1 MYSGTMDA
9 DNPISKNDEIK
20 FDCIMVQVIF
30 EKGNKNPFA
39 TEAWLYSHAGHV
51 SKCLLKS
58 DKK

>member
-20 FDCIMVQVIF
+20 FTVMVQVIF

-39 TEAWLYSHAGHV
+39 TEA
-51 SKCLLKS
+51 
-58 DKK
+58 